1 MDREDLKRIR
11 AMKLAN
17 DRRVDYTQKSRRDG
31 SIFLLIL
38 TILVVALAAILVM
51 GGFKFV

>member
-17 DRRVDYTQKSRRDG
+17 DRRADYTQKSRRDG

-38 TILVVALAAILVM
+38 TILVVLLATILVM
-51 GGFKFV
+51 GGFE

>member
-17 DRRVDYTQKSRRDG
+17 DRHVDYAKKSRRDG

-51 GGFKFV
+51 GGFK